1 MYIAVMR
8 IRNTTQANYVDELHG
23 YLPSSIE
30 VYNTFVDAAE
40 RFVRRLNKCVR
51 LFLQLQRV

>member
-8 IRNTTQANYVDELHG
+8 IRNTTQTNYVDELHG

-30 VYNTFVDAAE
+30 VYNI
-40 RFVRRLNKCVR
+40 RLLTQVNCSLWDWMYV
-51 LFLQLQRV
+51 